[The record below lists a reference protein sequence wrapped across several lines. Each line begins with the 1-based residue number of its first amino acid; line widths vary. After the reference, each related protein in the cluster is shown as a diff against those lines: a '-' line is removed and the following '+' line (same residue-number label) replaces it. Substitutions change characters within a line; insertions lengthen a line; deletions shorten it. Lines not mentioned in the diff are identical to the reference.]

1 MPPTARIVRNL
12 AEEIIGGS
20 VGKNWTG
27 DFVKRHKNRLTSLYL
42 RNLDR
47 QRVKSEY
54 APLFEQFYNMVK

>member
-27 DFVKRHKNRLTSLYL
+27 DFVKRHKNRLTSFYFC
-42 RNLDR
+42 NLDR

-54 APLFEQFYNMVK
+54 VPLFEQFYNMVK